1 MRGTTIERFSVGTVI
16 VRILLF
22 REWEW
27 NSIERDIVNSQDEIR
42 SLFFRLAYVS
52 AFNKLRRLEYKGY
65 LFRTWSCR
73 LMRLFSREPRSSRG
87 RKSLSLLSCSRTR
100 KVDDSLKL
108 LQAACL
114 RFESRLRQVCCS
126 NARLLPRMIWPERGL
141 WEQLTEASF
150 HATTFNNSVLRLI
163 PAPTSFENT
172 IVRKLTRPDSHENLT
187 ATCAQP
193 VDHFI
198 VTHQTYANLSRRI
211 D

>member
-114 RFESRLRQVCCS
+114 RFESRLRQSLVLTRGFCRVWFGL
-126 NARLLPRMIWPERGL
+126 NRGL

>member
-126 NARLLPRMIWPERGL
+126 NARLLPRMIWPEPRSVG
-141 WEQLTEASF
+141 TINGGIVPR
-150 HATTFNNSVLRLI
+150 NN
-163 PAPTSFENT
+163 F
-172 IVRKLTRPDSHENLT
+172 
-187 ATCAQP
+187 
-193 VDHFI
+193 
-198 VTHQTYANLSRRI
+198 
-211 D
+211 